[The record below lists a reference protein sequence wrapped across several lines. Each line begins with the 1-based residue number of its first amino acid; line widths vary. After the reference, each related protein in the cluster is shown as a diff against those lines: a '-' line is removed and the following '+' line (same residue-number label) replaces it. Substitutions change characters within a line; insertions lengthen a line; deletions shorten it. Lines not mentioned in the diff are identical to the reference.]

1 MMKKLQS
8 SCKVIQLHINT
19 INTVMQKYT
28 QVCMILDYSDLVK
41 CGYNKTDKKNFS
53 DKEIFFSLVI
63 KYLGE
68 TMQTVLNQGQYG
80 NFLVGL

>member
-1 MMKKLQS
+1 
-8 SCKVIQLHINT
+8 
-19 INTVMQKYT
+19 
-28 QVCMILDYSDLVK
+28 MILDYSDLVK

-80 NFLVGL
+80 KFLVGL

>member
-1 MMKKLQS
+1 
-8 SCKVIQLHINT
+8 
-19 INTVMQKYT
+19 MQKYT
-28 QVCMILDYSDLVK
+28 QACMILDYSDLVK

-68 TMQTVLNQGQYG
+68 TVQNCFKSRPIWQLFGWPLVYCDSMSRKTTVHRSQ
-80 NFLVGL
+80 